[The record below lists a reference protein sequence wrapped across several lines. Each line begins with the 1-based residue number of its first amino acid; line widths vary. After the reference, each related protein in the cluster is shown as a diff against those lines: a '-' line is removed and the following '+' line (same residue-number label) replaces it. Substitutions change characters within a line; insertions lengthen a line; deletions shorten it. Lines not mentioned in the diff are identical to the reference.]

1 MKSRYLYLDIV
12 RIVACFFV
20 VVMHSMRG
28 GENANA
34 VIYAT
39 MTIFSAPC
47 NALFFMT
54 SGALILPVKSEV
66 GTFLKKRLGK
76 IIVPCLFW
84 TLVYNLVL
92 LLFGDRSI
100 PEMLSFFLYIPFCDK
115 AYGIMWF
122 VYVLVGLYMLAP
134 IISPWLVAAK
144 KRDIEI
150 VLAVWFV
157 TLVLLIVRNFMHIL
171 SDERHMLYY
180 FGGYAGYFVLGYYL
194 HTYRPKIKVWIAICL
209 ILLSFLVG
217 GLLRVEPFLE
227 MDRKSIL
234 GYLSLFI
241 ALSSIGWFYLIQTV
255 MPRITVQLR
264 KKIFSQKSFLIDKM
278 RHLLIVASNLT
289 FGVYLTHFIIC
300 HALWHLPF
308 IVKQG
313 CIVEIILTVTLTFS
327 LSMLLAWGLSRLPV
341 ASYLIGYKRIDNHKN
356 EK

>member
-1 MKSRYLYLDIV
+1 MRSRYLYLDIV
-12 RIVACFFV
+12 RIVACFLV

-39 MTIFSAPC
+39 LTIFAAPC

-54 SGALILPVKSEV
+54 SGALILPVKSE
-66 GTFLKKRLGK
+66 GGAFLKKRLGK

-84 TLVYNLVL
+84 TLMYNLVL
-92 LLFGDRSI
+92 LLFGERSI
-100 PEMLSFFLYIPFCDK
+100 PEMLSLFVYIPFCDK

-144 KRDIEI
+144 KRGIEI

-171 SDERHMLYY
+171 SDERQMFYY

-194 HTYRPKIKVWIAICL
+194 HTYRPKIKVWIAICF

-217 GLLRVEPFLE
+217 GLLRVEPFLG
-227 MDRKSIL
+227 MDRKSVL

-241 ALSSIGWFYLIQTV
+241 ALSSIGWFSLIQTV
-255 MPRITVQLR
+255 APRISQSVR
-264 KKIFSQKSFLIDKM
+264 KILSQKSFMTNKT
-278 RHLLIVASNLT
+278 RKFVIVVSNLT
-289 FGVYLTHFIIC
+289 FGVYLTHFITC
-300 HALWHLPF
+300 HTLWHIPF
-308 IVKQG
+308 IVNNG
-313 CIVEIILTVTLTFS
+313 CVAEILLTVILTFT
-327 LSMLLAWGLSRLPV
+327 LSMLLAWGLSRLPL
-341 ASYLIGYKRIDNHKN
+341 ASYLIGYKRTINHKD